1 MNRIVTL
8 LQTPDRL
15 VLSAVDAQGR
25 AYEFQFVEFRYG
37 GIGGGMG
44 DYVVPL
50 HSKATYS
57 LKLGL
62 DDFWLRDMTSSAT
75 QLLRG
80 KSRITVHLR
89 SQPRGLRARA
99 RRADPVITCGSTIWC
114 RTRWS
119 WKGDVPSRATRAVR
133 ALVKPAFCPIHRGHT
148 PASPGSS
155 GTHTDSVVGRRCAG

>member
-57 LKLGL
+57 LKLSL

-75 QLLRG
+75 QLLPG

-89 SQPRGLRARA
+89 SQPRGLQS
-99 RRADPVITCGSTIWC
+99 PST
-114 RTRWS
+114 
-119 WKGDVPSRATRAVR
+119 PSRSGYYLWVDD
-133 ALVKPAFCPIHRGHT
+133 LVSNTLELER
-148 PASPGSS
+148 
-155 GTHTDSVVGRRCAG
+155 